1 MAKKYIVTVNGT
13 SYEVVVEDADPNATY
28 TKAPEPAQE
37 APKAA
42 PAAAPAAAG
51 NGEKVTS
58 PLPGTVLKVLAK
70 QGAAVKSGDVL
81 CIIEAMK
88 MENEIMPP
96 ATERFPP
103 FRSARAHRS
112 TPATRSSSFPEKY
125 TGKRNELKRSDTPN
139 GRLV

>member
-42 PAAAPAAAG
+42 PAAAPAAAAG

-88 MENEIMPP
+88 MENEIMAPCDG
-96 ATERFPP
+96 TV
-103 FRSARAHRS
+103 SAVSVSEGAS
-112 TPATRSSSFPEKY
+112 VNAGDPLFVIS
-125 TGKRNELKRSDTPN
+125 
-139 GRLV
+139 

>member
-42 PAAAPAAAG
+42 PVAAHAAAPAPAPVAAG
-51 NGEKVTS
+51 NGEKATS

-88 MENEIMPP
+88 MENEIMAPCDG
-96 ATERFPP
+96 TV
-103 FRSARAHRS
+103 SAVSVSEGAS
-112 TPATRSSSFPEKY
+112 VNAGDPLFVIS
-125 TGKRNELKRSDTPN
+125 
-139 GRLV
+139 

>member
-42 PAAAPAAAG
+42 PAAAPVAAPAPAPAAAG

-88 MENEIMPP
+88 MENEIMAPCDG
-96 ATERFPP
+96 TV
-103 FRSARAHRS
+103 SAVSVSEGAS
-112 TPATRSSSFPEKY
+112 VNAGDPLFVIS
-125 TGKRNELKRSDTPN
+125 
-139 GRLV
+139 